1 MIHEE
6 LWEQLLSSDRLDTA
20 KRAKCQYMD
29 NQERYSVIMLQK
41 QYLVDL
47 SGREIY
53 IHQLTPTPE
62 TAGFLEQLCL
72 LTYLINVKNLPLA
85 EKLVKAESFP
95 GGEFFFRGQHQL
107 PTKKLEQFFGQ
118 QASNLYKIADEFD
131 AARCEFGDASI
142 KLFILPRFPLTIVIW
157 EKDDEFPARV
167 SLLFDQT
174 ASIHLPLDALLAAV
188 NLAIDGIIIAIKNI
202 N

>member
-6 LWEQLLSSDRLDTA
+6 LWEQLLSSDRSDTA
-20 KRAKCQYMD
+20 KRAMCQYLED
-29 NQERYSVIMLQK
+29 QERYSVIMLQK

-47 SGREIY
+47 SEREIY
-53 IHQLTPTPE
+53 INQSTSSQE

-72 LTYLINVKNLPLA
+72 LAYLINAQDLPLT

-95 GGEFFFRGQHQL
+95 DGEFFFRGQHLL
-107 PTKKLEQFFGQ
+107 PTKKLEHCFGQ
-118 QASNLYKIADEFD
+118 KASDLYKITDEFK
-131 AARCEFGDASI
+131 ASRCEFGDASI
-142 KLFILPRFPLTIVIW
+142 KLYILPRLPLTIVIW
-157 EKDDEFPARV
+157 EKDDEFPARA

-174 ASIHLPLDALLAAV
+174 ASIHLPLDALLTAV
-188 NLAIDGIIIAIKNI
+188 NLAIDAIITAINNI